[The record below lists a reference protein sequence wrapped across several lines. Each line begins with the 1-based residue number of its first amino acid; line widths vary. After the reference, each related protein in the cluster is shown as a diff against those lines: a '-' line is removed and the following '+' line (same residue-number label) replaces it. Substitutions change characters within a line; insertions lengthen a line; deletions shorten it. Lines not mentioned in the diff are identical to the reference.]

1 MKTFHGKPL
10 SSGIAIGKVSIFK
23 KEDKKID
30 KIHIKDSK
38 SEYERVIKAKEIV
51 KGKLIGLQANI
62 ENNKS
67 DSYHILEGQ
76 KAILEDP
83 EFLKDIKEVIEEEK
97 VKGEYALNKVST
109 CYYNKFLD
117 MKDPFMKERGK
128 DILDISQQILSE
140 LNHPSSF
147 GPHNDTNPNDPIIIL
162 AQDLLPSEIM
172 KLYNEKVAGIV
183 LNSGSYYSHTSII
196 AKTMGIPTLIQTL
209 VPVDEE
215 FGNLKGIIDGNTGT
229 FYIEPSPDMLK
240 SMELR
245 KKKELIELKQLE
257 EYKFIDP
264 SPNENS
270 MKIYGNANN
279 EYDVHMVKEKS
290 GQGIGLLRSEFIYME
305 RDRLPSEDEL
315 FDIYKAIAEEME
327 NKPVIIRTLDIGS
340 DKQLPYIKIEEEKNP
355 QLGYRGIR
363 VSLDQLDIFK
373 TQIRAILRASYYG
386 NLKILYPMITSLE
399 EVNNIKELINNI
411 KNELDHEKIKY
422 KNIPQGIMIETPAAV
437 IISDLLA
444 KEVDFFSIGTNDLT
458 QFTLA
463 TDRQNEKLEKL
474 FDPQHPAILR
484 MIEMVKK
491 NAYKEG
497 ISVGICGD
505 FATNLGYTKTFLK
518 MGINDLSVPPSH
530 ILKLKKRISDI
541 NSL

>member
-1 MKTFHGKPL
+1 MKKFHGKSL
-10 SSGIAIGKVSIFK
+10 SSGIAIGRVRIFK
-23 KEDKKID
+23 KENKKIE
-30 KIHIKDSK
+30 KNHIKDSK
-38 SEYERVIKAKEIV
+38 SEYERFSKAKEIV

-67 DSYHILEGQ
+67 DSYHILEGH

-83 EFLKDIKEVIEEEK
+83 EFLKDIKDIIEEEK
-97 VKGEYALNKVST
+97 VNSEYALNKVST
-109 CYYNKFLD
+109 YYYNKFSD
-117 MKDPFMKERGK
+117 IKDSFLKERGK
-128 DILDISQQILSE
+128 DLLDISQQIFSE
-140 LNHPSSF
+140 LNHTSSF
-147 GPHNDTNPNDPIIIL
+147 PPHKDTNPKDAIIIL
-162 AQDLLPSEIM
+162 AQNLLPSEIM
-172 KLYNEKVAGIV
+172 RLYHEKVVGIV
-183 LNSGSYYSHTSII
+183 LNRGSYYSHTSII
-196 AKTMGIPTLIQTL
+196 AKTMGIPTLIQAT
-209 VPVDEE
+209 VPVDKE
-215 FGNLKGIIDGNTGT
+215 FENLRGIIDGNTGT
-229 FYIEPSPDMLK
+229 FYIEPSPDILK
-240 SMELR
+240 SMESKR
-245 KKKELIELKQLE
+245 EKELIELKHLE
-257 EYKFIDP
+257 KYKFVDP
-264 SPNENS
+264 PDENS

-279 EYDVHMVKEKS
+279 IYDVHMIKEKS

-305 RDRLPSEDEL
+305 RDHLPSEEEL
-315 FDIYKAIAEEME
+315 FGIYKAIAEEME

-340 DKQLPYIKIEEEKNP
+340 DKQLPYIKLEEEKNP

-363 VSLDQLDIFK
+363 VSLDKIDIFK

-399 EVNNIKELINNI
+399 EVNNIKELVNNI
-411 KNELDHEKIKY
+411 KNELDHEKIIY

-463 TDRQNEKLEKL
+463 IDRENEKLEKL

-484 MIEMVKK
+484 MIEMVKN

-497 ISVGICGD
+497 IPVGICGD
-505 FATNLGYTKTFLK
+505 LARNLDYTKIFLK
-518 MGINDLSVPPSH
+518 MGINELSLAPSY